1 MPGTAFR
8 LRFLLPL
15 APFEWMKKL
24 RQRPM
29 SEARQLPP
37 PWLLTGWW
45 SVESAEPFGSWV
57 LHPAPRQLHF
67 PPRLSLPHPCHSPQ
81 SCPHLPTLDPGLASG
96 LASLLPGGFCIL
108 SIAAGMSF
116 LKFAPSPGLGLP
128 CLPAVLEPKLTF
140 LLPFHWSRAVLAWG
154 KHGNRQRAELGTILS
169 SLVGE
174 ACKWGC

>member
-1 MPGTAFR
+1 MTCLSQKLGTECSEEICICVYFCNSILFAVARSVR
-8 LRFLLPL
+8 LYLST
-15 APFEWMKKL
+15 ANC
-24 RQRPM
+24 
-29 SEARQLPP
+29 
-37 PWLLTGWW
+37 
-45 SVESAEPFGSWV
+45 VESAEPFGSWV

-128 CLPAVLEPKLTF
+128 CLPTVLEPKLTF